1 MESSNRLWLGRV
13 RRRQARH
20 PRRIRRLLQQAGQFY
35 RPCALNPPNWAQP
48 QVTIQDVNPVFS
60 YKRGPNYD
68 PPPSAVIKVDPKGGI
83 VGQRVA
89 VSGTAA
95 DFTAPRTQ
103 SWMFSVQRTVGAW
116 LLEGDYNGSHGDHLV
131 LS

>member
-1 MESSNRLWLGRV
+1 MSNSIPVTSS
-13 RRRQARH
+13 
-20 PRRIRRLLQQAGQFY
+20 
-35 RPCALNPPNWAQP
+35 
-48 QVTIQDVNPVFS
+48 
-60 YKRGPNYD
+60 GP
-68 PPPSAVIKVDPKGGI
+68 
-83 VGQRVA
+83 A

-131 LS
+131 LSGEFTPALSPVVRSLFLPVIAGWAKLRGYKL